1 MLTREQNPST
11 LPEMNIANQLTLPVP
26 QDGANQL
33 LSKIARN
40 SAASIG
46 QYGLVVASDTNAKTG
61 LFVCIHAVTDS
72 VIASATAETGF
83 SMTGSLN
90 GVTLKAGDRIFG
102 RFSAFTLTSGTA
114 IGYLAPRS

>member
-1 MLTREQNPST
+1 
-11 LPEMNIANQLTLPVP
+11 MNIANQLTIPLP

-33 LSKIARN
+33 LAKIARN

-46 QYGLVVASDTNAKTG
+46 QYGLVVATDTSAKTG
-61 LFVCIHAVTDS
+61 PFVCLHAVTDA

-83 SMTGSLN
+83 SVTGSLT

-114 IGYLAPRS
+114 IGYLAPRA